1 MAFLD
6 NSGDIVL
13 DAVLTDAGRKRMAEG
28 KFNIAKY
35 AFSDEEINYELFNNT
50 HPSGSAFYDLQ
61 IMQTPILEAFTN
73 NTSTMSSKLMTLSN
87 NNFLYLPTFK
97 LNEKWGDGE
106 AQIGANINAQVP
118 TRKFT
123 STCNSSSG
131 TNVSHKGYFIVTCD
145 ADTEDLFKMFENAEG
160 GGEKRF
166 IEDFAAYP
174 NGLILGFDS
183 DVDPNRSFIT
193 VDQGIGG
200 TQEGLSLLSQF
211 PPELRET
218 AFLIRIDHRYG
229 RIAMNP
235 ASIRS
240 HRADNETSRSTDL
253 VTIGDPENSRL
264 TGERSQKSFAF
275 VDDDHIAAYYITNQD
290 SDMVLL
296 NIRDSYGLTPTAPN
310 LRAAQDNA
318 TSNWFDRQ
326 SFQDGPV
333 GSRLMFTIR
342 VQDTLSASNDLFGSN
357 TLSLAREKIDSEIT
371 GIQEGA
377 GHAEN
382 DPVTNLVIEDKVDST
397 AGEITVK
404 YIDSVVTVTGVTT
417 GYTVDIPVRYV
428 KKA

>member
-106 AQIGANINAQVP
+106 DVIGQNINAAVP

-123 STCNSSSG
+123 STCNSNSG
-131 TNVSHKGYFIVTCD
+131 ANVNHKGYFIVTCD
-145 ADTEDLFKMFENAEG
+145 ADTEDLFRMSQNADG
-160 GGEKRF
+160 SGASHF
-166 IEDFAAYP
+166 IEDFSAYP

-183 DVDPNRSFIT
+183 DVDANRTFIT

-229 RIAMNP
+229 RIALNP

-240 HRADNETSRSTDL
+240 HRAESEASQSTDL

-264 TGERSQKSFAF
+264 TGERTQKSFAF

-296 NIRDSYGLTPTAPN
+296 NIKDSYNQTPTAPN

-326 SFQDGPV
+326 AFQDGPV
-333 GSRLMFTIR
+333 GSRLMFTIK

-357 TLSLAREKIDSEIT
+357 TLSLAREVEDANIDGFRAAVNQS
-371 GIQEGA
+371 GP
-377 GHAEN
+377 N
-382 DPVTNLVIEDKVDST
+382 KSNLIVEDKVDGSP
-397 AGEITVK
+397 GEITVK
-404 YIDSVVTVTGVTT
+404 HIDSVVTITGVTT